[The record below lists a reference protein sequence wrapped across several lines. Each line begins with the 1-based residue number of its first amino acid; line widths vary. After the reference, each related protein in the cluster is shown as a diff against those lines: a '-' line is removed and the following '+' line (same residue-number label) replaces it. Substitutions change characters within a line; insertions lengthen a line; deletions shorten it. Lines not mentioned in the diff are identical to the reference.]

1 MDNSDRDEIL
11 DYINQNN
18 YQSVCLNFNDKIK
31 NINIYGLGDIALN
44 ILEKT
49 NIINSFDTINLFDGD
64 PKKIGTKIKN
74 LKIKNPNEVKNND
87 YKIYISTAQSFD
99 DIYQNLINMNI
110 SKQRLI
116 SGLFI

>member
-1 MDNSDRDEIL
+1 M
-11 DYINQNN
+11 
-18 YQSVCLNFNDKIK
+18 CLNFNDKIK

-116 SGLFI
+116 SDYLFNS